1 MKIIHLTSVHY
12 RYDTRIF
19 LKECCSLS
27 SGGNDVSLI
36 VADGLGNEVR
46 DEIRIYDVGNS
57 KNRFWRILVSSFKVV
72 RKAGRLRAEIYHLHD
87 PELLLYVYLLRL
99 KGRKVIFDMHEN
111 LPKQILSKIYLKP
124 PFNRLLSAG
133 VSFFQKIVLK
143 SIPVIFAEE
152 SYGQDFRGVKKST
165 TVLNFP
171 VLSKIIS
178 IKAKPSLVFT
188 IGYMG
193 EISQERGAN
202 LILDIVRQLRSEG
215 ENIHV
220 LFVGPLREEVSEST
234 VYTVATQEGW
244 ANFTGRLTPEEAWDK
259 ISGCS
264 AGAAVL
270 YPSPNFI
277 DSYPTKLF
285 EYMALGL
292 PVIVSDFPINRKIVE
307 ASGCGML
314 VNPDNVVEVKMAIR
328 FLYENRSESEK
339 MGERGKI
346 FVSDHFNWDSEFL
359 KLLSLYE
366 KTKQDP

>member
-1 MKIIHLTSVHY
+1 MKAVHLTSVHY

-36 VADGLGNEVR
+36 VADGQGDEVR
-46 DEIRIYDVGNS
+46 DGIRIYDVGS
-57 KNRFWRILVSSFKVV
+57 SRNRFWRILVSSFKVV
-72 RKAGRLRAEIYHLHD
+72 RRAGRLRAGIYHLHD

-111 LPKQILSKIYLKP
+111 LPKQILSKIYLRP

-133 VSFFQKIVLK
+133 VSLFQRVVLK
-143 SIPVIFAEE
+143 SIPVVFAEE
-152 SYGQDFRGVKKST
+152 SYSQDFRGVKKST

-171 VLSKIIS
+171 VLSKITS

-220 LFVGPLREEVSEST
+220 LFVGPVREEVSEST
-234 VYTVATQEGW
+234 VYTLATQERW
-244 ANFTGRLTPEEAWDK
+244 ATFTGRVTPEEAWDK

-314 VNPDNVVEVKMAIR
+314 VNPGNDAEVTRAIR
-328 FLYENRSESEK
+328 FLYENRSESEN
-339 MGERGKI
+339 MGRKGRN
-346 FVSDHFNWDSEFL
+346 FVTEHFNWDAEFQ
-359 KLLSLYE
+359 KLLSLYNE
-366 KTKQDP
+366 ITQER